1 MEEDIARVRR
11 DIGGPSLTG
20 MSYDELTAKSEERR
34 KAPVHLRQPGRSRGL
49 VKKVLATAVVV
60 GAIVAGSM
68 YAGAKC
74 EKQISA
80 IENTVTNYV
89 NSSADNQT
97 YAAEAVNRE

>member
-20 MSYDELTAKSEERR
+20 MTYDELTSKSEERR

-49 VKKVLATAVVV
+49 VKKVLAV
-60 GAIVAGSM
+60 GAIVAASM
-68 YAGAKC
+68 YAGAKY

-80 IENTVTNYV
+80 VENTVTNYV
-89 NSSADNQT
+89 TGLADNQT
-97 YAAEAVNRE
+97 YAAEATSRE